1 MYIICECLV
10 QGEDQDSSDEEWAT
24 AYATMDAASQLGWRS
39 RRCVVEGP
47 AEELMRDIMETA
59 DVVHSNSMSGMA
71 GSRHNNNESIHVA
84 DDSSGASMP
93 PHRGES
99 RSPSASVEVD
109 QQGAFLN
116 H

>member
-1 MYIICECLV
+1 MICACLV
-10 QGEDQDSSDEEWAT
+10 QGEDRDSSDEEWAT
-24 AYATMDAASQLGWRS
+24 AYATMDAASQLGWRN

-71 GSRHNNNESIHVA
+71 GSRNSNNESIPIA
-84 DDSSGASMP
+84 DDSSGASMSR
-93 PHRGES
+93 HRAES

-109 QQGAFLN
+109 QQGASPR